1 MKQEDLNHKDITSL
15 SNYEKV
21 YWQMSQE
28 PFVVPVEKDVEK
40 HKVVSNKDV
49 VIILL
54 MILPV
59 VVCYL
64 MRRWYERKK

>member
-1 MKQEDLNHKDITSL
+1 MKLEDLNHKDITSL

-28 PFVVPVEKDVEK
+28 PFVVPCEKDTD
-40 HKVVSNKDV
+40 KVVSNKDV

>member
-1 MKQEDLNHKDITSL
+1 MKLEDLNHKDITSL